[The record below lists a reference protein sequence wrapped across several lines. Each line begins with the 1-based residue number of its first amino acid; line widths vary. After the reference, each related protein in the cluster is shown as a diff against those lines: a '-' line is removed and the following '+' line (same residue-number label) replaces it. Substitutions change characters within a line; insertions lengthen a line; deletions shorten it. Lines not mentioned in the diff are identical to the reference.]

1 MSDAEVI
8 SELKKKKLPTFGTRG
23 ERLERLKKQ
32 LGIQEAKKKP
42 RDKVLNKIEEIKQK
56 RKDRRAQL
64 VKRRAEKAAKAE
76 MNQAM
81 GKFGD
86 VDFGRMIESKRFKT
100 GLLLPH
106 SSSLG
111 MRLCVCV
118 RKRPI
123 FKKEFE
129 AGENDSISCA
139 NPRIKIFDQKKR
151 VDGITKYIDE
161 NIFEFDNTFNE
172 NEPTDVVYN
181 STLGPSLDLLFEGG
195 LVTIFA
201 YGQTSSGKTYTMQ
214 GLQEQAV
221 EDIFRL
227 RDELKPD
234 SEIYIAFYE
243 IYGGSCFDLLNNKQ
257 KVQIL
262 EDKYS
267 NVCILGLVQ
276 ELVESDGQ
284 MLEKIAFAFEQ
295 RTTHSTTAND
305 TSSRSHAICKI
316 TVHDPISGDD
326 GTLIVCD
333 LAGSERAQD
342 TKSNSRQRRLEGAEI
357 NKSLLALKECIR
369 AMDSSGGYIP
379 FRASKLTLSLRDSFI
394 SRRANVKMIMMA
406 CVCPGN
412 TSADHTLNTLR
423 YADRLKKK
431 VIKPLK
437 GKLMGF
443 IYVVIYIHI
452 YEFVYVFIYV
462 FECINYS
469 KEGDCLFILRFGG
482 GLIERLSLTKR
493 CCVFI
498 KFEVFGY

>member
-1 MSDAEVI
+1 MSDAEVMA
-8 SELKKKKLPTFGTRG
+8 ELKKKKLPTFGTRG
-23 ERLERLKKQ
+23 ERLERLKKH
-32 LGIQEAKKKP
+32 LGIQDNKKKQK
-42 RDKVLNKIEEIKQK
+42 DKVLNKIEQIKQA
-56 RKDRRAQL
+56 REDRRAQL
-64 VKRRAEKAAKAE
+64 NKKRAEKAAKAE
-76 MNQAM
+76 MNQAL

-86 VDFGRMIESKRFKT
+86 VDFGNMIESKRFRT
-100 GLLLPH
+100 GLLAPH
-106 SSSLG
+106 NSSRG

-123 FKKEFE
+123 FPKELE
-129 AGENDSISCA
+129 AGENDSISAA
-139 NPRIKIFDQKKR
+139 NPRIKIFEQKKR

-161 NIFEFDNTFNE
+161 HIFQFDNTFNE
-172 NEPTDVVYN
+172 NESTGVVYN
-181 STLGPSLDLLFEGG
+181 CTLGPSLDLLYEGG

-221 EDIFRL
+221 EDVFRL
-227 RDELKPD
+227 REELNPEA
-234 SEIYIAFYE
+234 EIYMAFYE

-262 EDKYS
+262 EDKYN
-267 NVCILGLVQ
+267 NVCIQGLVQ
-276 ELVESDGQ
+276 EPVDGEVE
-284 MLEKIAFAFEQ
+284 MLEKIQFAFDQ

-316 TVHDPISGDD
+316 TIHDPTGGPD

-369 AMDSSGGYIP
+369 AMDSNGGHIP
-379 FRASKLTLSLRDSFI
+379 FRASKLTLSLRDSFT
-394 SRRANVKMIMMA
+394 SRRSNVRMIMMA
-406 CVCPGN
+406 CVCPGS

-431 VIKPLK
+431 VIRPAK
-437 GKLMGF
+437 G
-443 IYVVIYIHI
+443 
-452 YEFVYVFIYV
+452 
-462 FECINYS
+462 N
-469 KEGDCLFILRFGG
+469 LRV
-482 GLIERLSLTKR
+482 LNLYWQI
-493 CCVFI
+493 
-498 KFEVFGY
+498 